1 MQTIKVA
8 IADANIILREGLKQI
23 LVINRDLVVVGEAAD
38 EMEVAEIV
46 DRTSPDVVL
55 LDLEIMKQRTVQ
67 LLLERKRKG
76 VSTNV
81 LILCSFPHGES
92 ILDAAKAGARGCVF
106 LNGVQPATIIHA
118 IRRIHAGD
126 VWVDRRLS
134 CSQTFAEIA
143 RQESGYDVDERE
155 DDFTTMLSKR
165 ELEIISLVAHGLT
178 NETISKKLFISK
190 QTVKIHLN
198 HIFHKLGVKNRTQ
211 AALLHVEHHKVG
223 LSAA

>member
-55 LDLEIMKQRTVQ
+55 LGLEIMKQRTVQ

-81 LILCSFPHGES
+81 LILCSFPHDES
-92 ILDAAKAGARGCVF
+92 ILDTAKAGARGCVF

-126 VWVDRRLS
+126 IWVDRRLS
-134 CSQTFAEIA
+134 CSQTFAEFA
-143 RQESGYDVDERE
+143 RQKSGYDVDEDE
-155 DDFTTMLSKR
+155 FTTMLSKR
-165 ELEIISLVAHGLT
+165 ELEICSLVANGLT

-198 HIFHKLGVKNRTQ
+198 HIFQKLGVKNRTQ
-211 AALLHVEHHKVG
+211 AALLHVQHQVG
-223 LSAA
+223 RTAA